1 MSLQISN
8 EVTTVC
14 YGKVRDMGNTIHEV
28 DCKSEA
34 KRYFLD
40 VMLNAEGAER
50 ERYSNI
56 YLKLQLGYPYCS
68 DSNDD

>member
-1 MSLQISN
+1 MIFTNSD

-14 YGKVRDMGNTIHEV
+14 YGKIQKWDSR
-28 DCKSEA
+28 SEA

-40 VMLNAEGAER
+40 ALLNTEGSER

-56 YLKLQLGYPYCS
+56 YLKLQQGYSYCS